1 MPNIAAVLKEE
12 IRRLARKEIK
22 SHMVKTRRATARYR
36 SDIAGLKR
44 ALRLQER
51 KLVDLAAKQGKDAEG
66 AGEAEEAGPKM
77 RFSARSVRA
86 QRRRLKLSAQ
96 QYAKLVGVSAQTVYL
111 WERGKTRPKRAQ
123 FAALVAARTLG
134 RRQALQQLDALRPK
148 RKTKRK

>member
-1 MPNIAAVLKEE
+1 
-12 IRRLARKEIK
+12 
-22 SHMVKTRRATARYR
+22 
-36 SDIAGLKR
+36 
-44 ALRLQER
+44 
-51 KLVDLAAKQGKDAEG
+51 
-66 AGEAEEAGPKM
+66 
-77 RFSARSVRA
+77 
-86 QRRRLKLSAQ
+86 LKLSAQ